1 MGYSNFFW
9 AFQYKKINRYYSKD
23 IVPEKKKTKVQRNF
37 YSNCRQY
44 KKTWYAKHEFF
55 FVVETKRK
63 KTEIEQNCYQ
73 RHWFIS

>member
-23 IVPEKKKTKVQRNF
+23 IVPEKKMKTKVQRNF

-55 FVVETKRK
+55 FG
-63 KTEIEQNCYQ
+63 
-73 RHWFIS
+73 